1 MTATA
6 LALLTISLFGGMAPA
21 GQTPAPTGELRKRGL
36 APGDFPRVT
45 PLAANVYVY
54 QAVHVD
60 GEITTNSLIVTTP
73 DGVVVVDGQ
82 GSITQVH
89 DMLGEIRKLS
99 HKPVKYVVVA
109 SPHPEHTGGN
119 AAFPPDVMFVTSE
132 SVALTVGEKH
142 VLSLGGT
149 EIQVLNLGRSRT
161 RRDLA
166 VFLPAERVL
175 FLSDTYLH
183 RIFPFPPGG
192 FPTEWVE
199 ATKKAELIDATWY
212 VPGHGFIDDAET
224 MKSELTTFRRALEKV
239 RAEGSRLFRSGVP
252 VEEAAARADFGEFA
266 SWSLRERLAPAA
278 LRRVYAAL
286 NGELQRELND

>member
-1 MTATA
+1 MAMA
-6 LALLTISLFGGMAPA
+6 VVILTICLFGSMVPA
-21 GQTPAPTGELRKRGL
+21 GQALEPTGELEKRGL
-36 APGDFPRVT
+36 AAGDFPRLT
-45 PLAANVYVY
+45 PLAGNVYAY
-54 QAVHVD
+54 QAVHVE

-73 DGVVVVDGQ
+73 EGVVVVDGQ
-82 GSITQVH
+82 GTIAQVR

-99 HKPVKYVVVA
+99 HKAVKYVIVA

-119 AAFPPDVMFVTSE
+119 AAFPADVTFVTSE
-132 SVALTVGEKH
+132 SVMLTVGEKH

-166 VFLPAERVL
+166 VFLPAEKVL

-183 RIFPFPPGG
+183 RIFPFPSGG

-199 ATKKAELIDATWY
+199 AVKKAELIDATWY

-239 RAEGSRLFRSGVP
+239 RAEGSRLYRSGVP
-252 VEEAAARADFGEFA
+252 VDEAAARADFGEFT
-266 SWSLRERLAPAA
+266 SWSLRDRLAPAS

-286 NGELQRELND
+286 NGELQRELNN